1 MPMKKSLIFILAL
14 LLIST
19 SLVIAQTAY
28 CSNNISFS
36 NLQDLITNLDSLNTQ
51 LNTCP
56 INLPGAIG
64 SLVGNGNIETSIKL
78 NDETNSVFY
87 VTISNKQLLGV
98 STQSTGKI
106 TYLVSISETTLN
118 SILSSQDQRNSFLSA
133 YNSGQITIKGN
144 NFINKLK
151 LFFARWF
158 IPSNEN

>member
-19 SLVIAQTAY
+19 SLVIAQTAD

-36 NLQDLITNLDSLNTQ
+36 NLQDLITNLDSLNTE

-87 VTISNKQLLGV
+87 VIISNKQISGI
-98 STQSTGKI
+98 STQSTGKV
-106 TYLVSISETTLN
+106 TYLVSTSEETLN
-118 SILSSQDQRNSFLSA
+118 SILNSQDQVTSFLSA
-133 YNSGQITIKGN
+133 YNSDQITIKGN
-144 NFINKLK
+144 TFINKIK
-151 LFFARWF
+151 LFFTRWF
-158 IPSNEN
+158 IPSNKN

>member
-1 MPMKKSLIFILAL
+1 MKKSFIFILVL
-14 LLIST
+14 LLILIPIT
-19 SLVIAQTAY
+19 LAQTNT
-28 CSNNISFS
+28 CSNNFSFS
-36 NLQDLITNLDSLNTQ
+36 NIQDLIVNLNSLNTQ
-51 LNTCP
+51 LNNCR
-56 INLPGAIG
+56 INLSGAIG
-64 SLVGNGNIETSIKL
+64 SLAGNGNIEISIKL
-78 NDETNSVFY
+78 NDGTTTKFY
-87 VTISNKQLLGV
+87 ITISNKQLLGV